1 MSLNVIDTGLMTL
14 NLFLQSLG
22 EMENQSDSEKE
33 CGKYIEMIKS
43 KHFFITSKILI
54 ERLIT

>member
-1 MSLNVIDTGLMTL
+1 MSLDVIDTGLMTL

-22 EMENQSDSEKE
+22 KMKNQSDSEKE
-33 CGKYIEMIKS
+33 RGKFIEMIKS
-43 KHFFITSKILI
+43 KQFFITLKKLI